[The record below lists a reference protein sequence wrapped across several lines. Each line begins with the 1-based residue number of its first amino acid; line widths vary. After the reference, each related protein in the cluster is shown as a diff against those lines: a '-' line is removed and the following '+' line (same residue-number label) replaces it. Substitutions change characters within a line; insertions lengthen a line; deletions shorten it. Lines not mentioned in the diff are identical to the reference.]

1 MAPLPRY
8 SGILMTSSSTS
19 QPILYTVGHSNR
31 GLKEFLSL
39 LKAHSIGRI
48 VDVRTVPKSRRV
60 PWFNEEAL
68 APALNQAHI
77 RYAHLPELGGLRHP
91 KKDSTNLGW
100 KNESF
105 RGFADYMETPE
116 FEKGLEKLNSML
128 SDLKTAVM
136 CAEAVPWRCHRFL
149 IADAETLRGI
159 TVEHLMSPASKRP
172 HEVTSFGVVD
182 KKLKPPRVSYPAY
195 EEEKA
200 QPVLPGIPP
209 APSKKNRQKKLSL
222 EDKPYDGIKATR
234 EPARPKAR

>member
-1 MAPLPRY
+1 
-8 SGILMTSSSTS
+8 MTPPTF

-31 GLKEFLSL
+31 DLKDFLTL
-39 LKAHSIGRI
+39 LRAHSIGRI

-128 SDLKTAVM
+128 SDLKTAIM
-136 CAEAVPWRCHRFL
+136 CAEAVPWRCHRSL
-149 IADAETLRGI
+149 ISDSEMSLGI
-159 TVEHLMSPASKRP
+159 AVEHLMSPTSKKP
-172 HEVTSFGVVD
+172 HEMTSFAFVD
-182 KKLKPPRVSYPAY
+182 KKSKPPKVSYPANV
-195 EEEKA
+195 EEKA
-200 QPVLPGIPP
+200 QPALPGIPLSGRMP
-209 APSKKNRQKKLSL
+209 PTAPKKNHAKK
-222 EDKPYDGIKATR
+222 PQ
-234 EPARPKAR
+234 P